1 MHWFLGVSL
10 DVICVLMH
18 GALPGE
24 AAFGGPVLLQA
35 GNGFVFALRDGIGLV
50 GGLLSIFFILH
61 FIVMSFD

>member
-1 MHWFLGVSL
+1 
-10 DVICVLMH
+10 MH